1 MEKDAG
7 AIGRLVA
14 GAGGLALV
22 VSVFLTWYS
31 LSLADML
38 HALANQVP
46 AQFSGLVSGAVAQA
60 GVFTLTWS
68 GWHAVEAIRFVLL
81 LVGLAVLFGSAAP
94 STSAD
99 NRRATLL
106 LVGGALTVVLVAY
119 RIASPPDAL
128 NISPIPGLQI
138 QLPGTGGALSRV
150 LHVQLG
156 AWVALF
162 GGALVML
169 GGWSQLSRR
178 QTVPAVQMP
187 SFPVAPASK
196 APPSL

>member
-1 MEKDAG
+1 
-7 AIGRLVA
+7 
-14 GAGGLALV
+14 
-22 VSVFLTWYS
+22 
-31 LSLADML
+31 
-38 HALANQVP
+38 
-46 AQFSGLVSGAVAQA
+46 
-60 GVFTLTWS
+60 
-68 GWHAVEAIRFVLL
+68 
-81 LVGLAVLFGSAAP
+81 VLFGSAAP